1 MRSRESIQQEVYEMI
16 RDVLCVEAGE
26 IRPDARFEK
35 DLGGESIDVLEL
47 SFHCEKRF
55 GVKISFHNAFPADKL
70 HIDDEGKLTAGSIA
84 YIKSQFP
91 YLDLG
96 EFEKNPHIGRILELL
111 TVQVIT
117 DIVVST
123 VQEADMQNTSQGTAT
138 PSPQAV

>member
-1 MRSRESIQQEVYEMI
+1 
-16 RDVLCVEAGE
+16 
-26 IRPDARFEK
+26 K

-55 GVKISFHNAFPADKL
+55 GVKISFHNAFPTDKL
-70 HIDDEGKLTAGSIA
+70 QTDDNGKLTADSIA

-96 EFEKNPHIGRILELL
+96 EFEENPHIGRILELL

-117 DIVVST
+117 DIVIAT
-123 VQEADMQNTSQGTAT
+123 VQASDIHNAGQVATTS
-138 PSPQAV
+138 SPQPV